1 MCPLPLI
8 TGLMRKMALI
18 AVIFAVSGFLLY
30 LVEVI
35 FWATG
40 VIASIPDYLLGSIA
54 LLVLANII
62 LDRELVRD
70 NQPGKYFSECIRCA
84 SLSNNICPSCGFVIC
99 RNCFQPHM
107 NGHLLEK
114 NPSN

>member
-1 MCPLPLI
+1 
-8 TGLMRKMALI
+8 MAVI

-54 LLVLANII
+54 LLVLANVI
-62 LDRELVRD
+62 LDRELVKETR
-70 NQPGKYFSECIRCA
+70 PGKYFSECIRCA
-84 SLSNNICPSCGFVIC
+84 NLSNNFCPNCGFAVC
-99 RNCFQPHM
+99 GNCIQPHM
-107 NGHLLEK
+107 SGHLLEK
-114 NPSN
+114 NPVA